1 MTAYLRFIRG
11 EIPLLSYGLSFTFL
25 SSFGQT
31 FLLSLFVPA
40 FLIEFAISNGE
51 FGALYAGATLA
62 SALLLPWAGSWMDRI
77 RLNRFTLVV
86 VLVLAGSAFL
96 LAVSWSLW
104 VFAIALLG
112 LRLAG
117 QGLSGQTALTAM
129 ARYFGPGRGKA
140 LSITSLGF
148 PLGEGVLPLLIAA
161 SIGVVGWRMS
171 WGVVGGMVLMVFAPA
186 LVLLLR
192 HAGVE
197 LDPARAS
204 PKDGGHSSEEGAAGD
219 HDPEGANDPEEVGG
233 PSARDPAKADSGSP
247 RREGASGSDAGATR
261 PNASG
266 APELPDP
273 SPMRQ
278 GWNRREVLGDP
289 RFWFVLPAALLPPFW
304 VTGFFLYQTAIAGI
318 KGWSLPLMASAF
330 VAFAITRVVLSLL
343 AGGWIDRFSARRVFP
358 FSPLPLALGCAILW
372 QFDAAWAAWGFMASL
387 GVAVGISGTVKPAL
401 WAELYGVRHLGAI
414 QTMMAA
420 LMVLSTAGSPVL
432 IGFALDAGVALEHLL
447 LAGIVSVGVG
457 TLLSFRLYWPSPAT
471 AAG

>member
-1 MTAYLRFIRG
+1 MPSQASGEDRDGCGWVATLLIPFQSPVPMHMTAYLRFIRS

-31 FLLSLFVPA
+31 FLVSLFVPA

-62 SALLLPWAGSWMDRI
+62 SALLLPWAGSWMDRM
-77 RLNRFTLVV
+77 RLTHFTLAV
-86 VLVLAGSAFL
+86 VLVLAASAFL

-104 VFAIALLG
+104 VLAVALLG

-140 LSITSLGF
+140 LSLTSLGF

-161 SIGVVGWRMS
+161 SIGAVGWRMS
-171 WGVVGGMVLMVFAPA
+171 WGVVGGMVLVVFAPA

-192 HAGVE
+192 NAGVE
-197 LDPARAS
+197 LDPTKAS
-204 PKDGGHSSEEGAAGD
+204 PKDEGHSSEEGA
-219 HDPEGANDPEEVGG
+219 
-233 PSARDPAKADSGSP
+233 
-247 RREGASGSDAGATR
+247 GSDAGAT
-261 PNASG
+261 PPGASG
-266 APELPDP
+266 SGERPDT
-273 SPMRQ
+273 SPPRG

-289 RFWFVLPAALLPPFW
+289 LFWFVLPAALLPPFW

-358 FSPLPLALGCAILW
+358 LSPLPLALGCAILW
-372 QFDAAWAAWGFMASL
+372 HFDAAWAAWGFMASL

-432 IGFALDAGVALEHLL
+432 IGFALDTGVALEHLL

-457 TLLSFRLYWPSPAT
+457 TLLSFRLYWPSPVT